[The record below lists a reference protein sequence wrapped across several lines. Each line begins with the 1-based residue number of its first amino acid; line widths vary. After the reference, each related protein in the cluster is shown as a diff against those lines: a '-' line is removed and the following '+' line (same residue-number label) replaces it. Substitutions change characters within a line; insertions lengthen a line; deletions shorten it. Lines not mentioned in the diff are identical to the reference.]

1 MKLSRKTR
9 YALGAL
15 VALARAPADRAVQV
29 RQLAEQEGVPARFL
43 EQIFQDLRRAGLVT
57 GRRGPKGGF
66 RLRRAAERIT
76 LLDVVRAL
84 EGPVRLRA
92 AEQEHDTAG
101 ASPNAEA
108 VAAGLQAAEQR
119 LEAALTTPTLAELA
133 AEADRL
139 ERRRNVPRSYTYVI

>member
-15 VALARAPADRAVQV
+15 VALARAPADQAVQV
-29 RQLAEQEGVPARFL
+29 RQLAAQEGVPARFL

-66 RLRRAAERIT
+66 RLRRAAERIS

-92 AEQEHDTAG
+92 AEQDLEAAE

-108 VAAGLQAAEQR
+108 VANGLRAAEER
-119 LEAALTTPTLAELA
+119 LEAALASPSLAELA
-133 AEADRL
+133 DEADRL
-139 ERRRNVPRSYTYVI
+139 ARRRAVPRSYTYAI